1 VLREGPYGR
10 LSADVRTQRTVTMFA
25 AGIGITPLRALLE
38 ELPYGRG
45 EASLIYR
52 ASNADDLLLR
62 DELEQL
68 ARTRGVEVFYVTGH
82 RHTDRASWL
91 PASAGKTSD
100 VHMLKQLVPRI
111 ASSDV
116 YICGPDAWLDAAVA
130 AARGAGVPESQLHVE
145 RFSW

>member
-1 VLREGPYGR
+1 VLLEGPYGR
-10 LSADVRTQRTVTMFA
+10 LSADVRTKRTVTMLA

-52 ASNADDLLLR
+52 ASTADDLLLR
-62 DELEQL
+62 PEIEEL

-82 RHTDRASWL
+82 RRTDRASWL
-91 PASAGKTSD
+91 PASARGSSD
-100 VHMLKQLVPRI
+100 VKVLQQLVPRI

-116 YICGPDAWLDAAVA
+116 YVCGPDSWLDAAVA
-130 AARGAGVPESQLHVE
+130 AVRGAGVPESQLHVE